1 MFHHIKEANN
11 LRKFI
16 IVGSTRNIPKSVI
29 NDKFVEIRS
38 SPSRDELLTLLYN
51 AEYYISASQ
60 IENSSNAVLEAL
72 LLSKNIILSNIPSH
86 NEMLRNFKTQK
97 IIINNITFNSLENID
112 HNKVEAISWD
122 QVSKKMFDIINN
134 FKQSSDLS

>member
-1 MFHHIKEANN
+1 
-11 LRKFI
+11 
-16 IVGSTRNIPKSVI
+16 
-29 NDKFVEIRS
+29 
-38 SPSRDELLTLLYN
+38 
-51 AEYYISASQ
+51 
-60 IENSSNAVLEAL
+60 
-72 LLSKNIILSNIPSH
+72 
-86 NEMLRNFKTQK
+86 MLRNFKTQK